1 MAGPEAIGDL
11 PLVLA
16 FHTGAHSAKNR
27 AGLPLLSVM
36 PAAALIAFLVTAV
49 KAFTVVVA
57 AHVAIAMVMSAIVA
71 FTVMVAVVIAFRIR
85 IILQRS
91 FSAPAG
97 SSPLWA

>member
-1 MAGPEAIGDL
+1 M
-11 PLVLA
+11 LA
-16 FHTGAHSAKNR
+16 FHTGAHSVKNR

-57 AHVAIAMVMSAIVA
+57 AHVAIAMVMSAIVV

>member
-1 MAGPEAIGDL
+1 
-11 PLVLA
+11 
-16 FHTGAHSAKNR
+16 
-27 AGLPLLSVM
+27 M

-49 KAFTVVVA
+49 KAFTV
-57 AHVAIAMVMSAIVA
+57 
-71 FTVMVAVVIAFRIR
+71 MVAVVIAFGIR